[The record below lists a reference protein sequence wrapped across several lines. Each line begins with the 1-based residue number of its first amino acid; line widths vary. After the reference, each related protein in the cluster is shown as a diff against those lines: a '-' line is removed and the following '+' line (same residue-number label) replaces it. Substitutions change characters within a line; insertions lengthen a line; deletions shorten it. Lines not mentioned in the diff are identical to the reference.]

1 MINCFKFNPL
11 TMNPEH
17 LLKLFK
23 LLLFLCKLP
32 DWSQLA
38 IFPASS
44 YNLFLLCREVVK
56 FEWF

>member
-1 MINCFKFNPL
+1 
-11 TMNPEH
+11 MNPEH

-38 IFPASS
+38 IFAASS